1 MFEQRRKGEQN
12 PSIPN
17 NERNNS
23 AVNHDRHRSAE
34 QQQRISEAFQRSE
47 AIALHQRRQNI
58 AKTNDWAETIL
69 KDLDNLIL
77 SDQRYGNAT
86 ATERADSPMSP
97 NHKRTTIIN
106 MVLRKTTPT
115 TSPTTS
121 PITSSAPKMTKLW
134 DANDGMAV
142 SNGMIDSTA
151 LPTIQSD
158 KHRIHKPEKHVSS
171 FSPHGHTT
179 QIRVDLSK

>member
-23 AVNHDRHRSAE
+23 AVNHGIQRSPA

-77 SDQRYGNAT
+77 SDQRYGNT
-86 ATERADSPMSP
+86 SATERAHSPMSP
-97 NHKRTTIIN
+97 NSKRTTIIN

-115 TSPTTS
+115 AS
-121 PITSSAPKMTKLW
+121 PKMTKLW
-134 DANDGMAV
+134 DANDSTAV
-142 SNGMIDSTA
+142 SNATINSTA
-151 LPTIQSD
+151 QPTIQSD
-158 KHRIHKPEKHVSS
+158 NHRIHKPEKHVSS
-171 FSPHGHTT
+171 FSHTT
-179 QIRVDLSK
+179 QIRIYISK